1 MKRNYSRCFLLITL
15 LIKLSLSNTNAQ
27 ILQPEPFNLSN
38 GNYLFNEWNSSNPAG
53 TYPSNS
59 LFRVTDGTGSG
70 FVDPTLSLPM
80 NYVYTHIYNATSGSR
95 IEGLGAN
102 GISFINIATGISS
115 TDTLLAG
122 RFVGALDLAL
132 ITSGRDSIKVSWTG
146 RTINPN
152 SREYRIALQYRTGE
166 ESNWINI
173 GDEYIR
179 NDTAGHFQEIGPVLL
194 PNVCNNQPLVQLR
207 LRYYYVETGIGGTRA
222 KLAID
227 DILVESSEMNFSDT
241 HIIEMQSGWNTISSY
256 VLPENLNMVA
266 VFEEIEDDVVLVKN
280 GAGQVYA
287 PAWEFN
293 AIGNWNVNHGYNVFM
308 SSSATLSIT
317 GFALM
322 PEENPIPL
330 NQNWNLISYIRNS
343 AMPIA
348 TALAS
353 ISSNLQ
359 IAKNGYGQIYFPAW
373 GINQIGDMQLGNGYL
388 MKMNGS
394 ASLIY
399 PENSS
404 RNLIKSNSS
413 FNIMKYFKIEKE
425 NLREKNSSK

>member
-207 LRYYYVETGIGGTRA
+207 WRYYYVETGIGGTRA

-256 VLPENLNMVA
+256 MIPPTLNLNS
-266 VFEEIEDDVVLVKN
+266 VFNDILPSINIIKN
-280 GAGQVYA
+280 NEGKI
-287 PAWEFN
+287 F
-293 AIGNWNVNHGYNVFM
+293 
-308 SSSATLSIT
+308 
-317 GFALM
+317 
-322 PEENPIPL
+322 IPQFGL
-330 NQNWNLISYIRNS
+330 
-343 AMPIA
+343 
-348 TALAS
+348 
-353 ISSNLQ
+353 
-359 IAKNGYGQIYFPAW
+359 
-373 GINQIGDMQLGNGYL
+373 NQIGDWKWQEGLIVNTNQPTSLNISGTEIEPQNYSLYL
-388 MKMNGS
+388 NQGW
-394 ASLIY
+394 
-399 PENSS
+399 
-404 RNLIKSNSS
+404 NLIPYLRNSPMS
-413 FNIMKYFKIEKE
+413 IETAIAPIVQNIIIV
-425 NLREKNSSK
+425 KNSIGEMYNPAFSINTIVNMQPGEGYFIYLSNNSVLTYPGY

>member
-207 LRYYYVETGIGGTRA
+207 WRYYYVETGIGGTRA

-256 VLPENLNMVA
+256 MIPPTLNLNS
-266 VFEEIEDDVVLVKN
+266 VFNDILPSINIIKN
-280 GAGQVYA
+280 NEGKI
-287 PAWEFN
+287 F
-293 AIGNWNVNHGYNVFM
+293 
-308 SSSATLSIT
+308 
-317 GFALM
+317 
-322 PEENPIPL
+322 IPQFGL
-330 NQNWNLISYIRNS
+330 
-343 AMPIA
+343 
-348 TALAS
+348 
-353 ISSNLQ
+353 
-359 IAKNGYGQIYFPAW
+359 
-373 GINQIGDMQLGNGYL
+373 NQIGDWKWQEGLIVNTNQPTSLNISGTEIEPQNYSLYL
-388 MKMNGS
+388 NQGW
-394 ASLIY
+394 
-399 PENSS
+399 
-404 RNLIKSNSS
+404 NLIPYLRNSPMS
-413 FNIMKYFKIEKE
+413 IETAIAPIVQNIIIVKNSIGEMYNPAFNINTIGNMQPGEGYFIYLS
-425 NLREKNSSK
+425 NNSVLTYPGY